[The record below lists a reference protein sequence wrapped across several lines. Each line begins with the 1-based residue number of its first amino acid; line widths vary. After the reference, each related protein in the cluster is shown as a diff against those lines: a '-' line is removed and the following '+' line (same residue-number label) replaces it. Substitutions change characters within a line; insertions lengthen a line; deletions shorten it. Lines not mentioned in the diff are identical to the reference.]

1 MGRGKGAQGGEELT
15 LTPEEREL
23 LLSILEQRH
32 QEILKEIWHPRHREF
47 KASLRRKEKLLEFVL
62 DHLREVPIQEVVG

>member
-1 MGRGKGAQGGEELT
+1 MDLA

-32 QEILKEIWHPRHREF
+32 QELLKEIWHTHHREF
-47 KASLRRKEKLLEFVL
+47 KASLRKKQKLLESVL
-62 DHLREVPIQEVVG
+62 DHLREVPMQEVVG

>member
-1 MGRGKGAQGGEELT
+1 MELT

-32 QEILKEIWHPRHREF
+32 QEILKEIWHTHHREF
-47 KASLRRKEKLLEFVL
+47 KASLRRNEKLLESVL
-62 DHLREVPIQEVVG
+62 DRLREVPVQQVVG

>member
-1 MGRGKGAQGGEELT
+1 MELT

-32 QEILKEIWHPRHREF
+32 QEMLKEIWHTHHREF
-47 KASLRRKEKLLEFVL
+47 KAGLRKNEKLLESVL
-62 DHLREVPIQEVVG
+62 GRLREEATHEVHA